1 MHSSVFEISHAP
13 IPMSKWARA
22 GNLPDWFYEQI
33 MLRMQT
39 RSSGETPS
47 VSFVGL

>member
-13 IPMSKWARA
+13 IPMSEPEICLTGSMSRFA
-22 GNLPDWFYEQI
+22 I